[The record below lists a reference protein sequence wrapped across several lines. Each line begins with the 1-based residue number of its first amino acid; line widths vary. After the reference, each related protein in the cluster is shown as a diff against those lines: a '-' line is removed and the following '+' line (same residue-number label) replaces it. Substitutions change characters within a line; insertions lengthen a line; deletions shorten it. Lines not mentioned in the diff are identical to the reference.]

1 MTTPSLIPQPPLV
14 QEPPVPLAAPS
25 AVDLITKILS
35 DLTGIPPGFV
45 RPRWQ
50 RTPPQQPT
58 AGTHWAAV
66 GITRR
71 LAEGYSWQGM
81 STLPGTTTEA
91 LLLKRWETVEVLCSF
106 YGPSAEDL
114 AELFRDS
121 LYLGQNLEALI
132 VNGFQVTGLDDVL
145 AVPDLTNWQWIDHQ
159 DVRLQ
164 LARELDR
171 YFPMQSLLEANG
183 TLVTDVGFSQTLDS
197 DQAAPK
203 P

>member
-1 MTTPSLIPQPPLV
+1 MSTPPLIPQPPLV
-14 QEPPVPLAAPS
+14 QVPPAPLAAPR
-25 AVDLITKILS
+25 AVDLITAVIS
-35 DLTGIPPGFV
+35 ATTGIPPALV

-50 RTPPQQPT
+50 PTPPQQPPP
-58 AGTHWAAV
+58 GTLWAAV
-66 GITRR
+66 GVTRR

-81 STLPGTTTEA
+81 TTSPGTTTEA

-106 YGPSAEDL
+106 YGPNSEDQ

-132 VNGFQVTGLDDVL
+132 ANGFQVTGLDDVL

-159 DVRLQ
+159 DVRLT

-171 YFPMQSLLEANG
+171 YFPMQSLQEGNG
-183 TLVTDVGFSQTLDS
+183 TLDTDVGYVSQLDS
-197 DQAAPK
+197 NQAA
-203 P
+203 